1 MREFTALEAI
11 VKMAEIAIAVELE
24 THKALEAAAQVVEK
38 EAKAVIG
45 DYQPDAGPFAAWAP
59 LADSTFAEK
68 EKLGYAPPDNP
79 LLREGYLRDSIG
91 HVVEGHE
98 AAVGSNDDVAVYQE
112 LGTKSIPP
120 RSFLGAAAVH
130 KEAEVVELLGEG
142 VVSGLV
148 GDEVVNSYLPIR
160 G

>member
-24 THKALEAAAQVVEK
+24 TRKALEEAAKVVEK

-45 DYQPDAGPFAAWAP
+45 DYQPEAGPFAAWAQ
-59 LADSTFAEK
+59 LADSTLAEK
-68 EKLGYAPPDNP
+68 EKLGYSPPDNP
-79 LLREGYLRDSIG
+79 LLREGNLRDSIG
-91 HVVEGHE
+91 HVVDGHE
-98 AAVGSNDDVAVYQE
+98 AAVGSNEDVAVYQE

-130 KEAEVVELLGEG
+130 KEAEVVEIIGAG
-142 VVSGLV
+142 FVSGLV
-148 GDEVVNSYLPIR
+148 GEEVVNNYLPIK